1 MSVLSCKKKQIH
13 NFNLN
18 RRLLVQL
25 AQSLNV
31 LRYNATKTRS
41 TGTVHTSAKARL
53 TSVAIRI
60 RIQIRIL
67 DPDRHQNFII
77 CPLAHYQPSLRI
89 SCKYVRTFYAKLLTN
104 RQTNKQ
110 RRKHILLGGGNN
122 EKFYCPFVQIDKSD
136 RLCIRFMYANKMMGL
151 EYLSKSNLRINES
164 YAAFTTDAMPRGAV
178 RCLALRCFPLST
190 RLHISPRCG
199 ENDASCRTAPRG
211 ISVCGRF
218 SVGRRLV
225 ETSTD

>member
-1 MSVLSCKKKQIH
+1 M
-13 NFNLN
+13 
-18 RRLLVQL
+18 
-25 AQSLNV
+25 
-31 LRYNATKTRS
+31 
-41 TGTVHTSAKARL
+41 HTSAKARL

-67 DPDRHQNFII
+67 DPDRHQNLII

-104 RQTNKQ
+104 KQ

-122 EKFYCPFVQIDKSD
+122 EKFWCPFVQIDKSD

-164 YAAFTTDAMPRGAV
+164 YAAFTPDAMPRGAV

-211 ISVCGRF
+211 ISVDALV
-218 SVGRRLV
+218 SVVDWLRRPQTENTRLMNRDPAQRTTARRLSTTNADDVV
-225 ETSTD
+225 ENRQYLVQNVRRTSLRYS